1 MTPFQYKHAPDAAGA
16 IALAAL
22 HDNAQF
28 IAGGTS
34 QVDLMKEGVQVPGTL
49 IDISRIGLDTI
60 EPTAAGGLRIGANV
74 RNSVAS
80 DHAAIRRD
88 YPAIA
93 EALHAGASQQ
103 IRNMASMAGNLLQR
117 TRCPYLRD
125 PAQRCNKRS
134 PGTGCAAVDG
144 FNRVHAIFGQT
155 DEGADNPRTCIAVH
169 PSDLAVALAAHDAV
183 IVIENG
189 QGRREIGFDEL
200 HRLPGDDPRR
210 DTSLAGDDLIVA
222 IELPAFKGNSHYLKV
237 RDRASYALRAGV
249 LCCRDRDGR
258 RPYRDGTHR
267 ARQRRAQAV
276 AGPERRSDA
285 GRPAAERRAVPP
297 GSGRGAG
304 GCEDLRHERLQA
316 GARPCPR
323 RAGLVGNGGSV
334 TDAGAAGHRV
344 RRERGRHRGREG
356 GGMIRR
362 SRCEPT
368 RRTAVAALLNL
379 EAGGDGAGHTP

>member
-22 HDNAQF
+22 HDGAQF

-34 QVDLMKEGVQVPGTL
+34 QVDLMKEGVQAPGTL
-49 IDISRIGLDTI
+49 IDLSRIGLDTI
-60 EPTAAGGLRIGANV
+60 EPTAAGGLSIGANA

-144 FNRVHAIFGQT
+144 FNRMHAIFGQT
-155 DEGADNPRTCIAVH
+155 DEGADSPRTCIAVH

-210 DTSLAGDDLIVA
+210 DTNLARDDLIVA
-222 IELPAFKGNSHYLKV
+222 IELPAFKGSSHYLKV
-237 RDRASYALRAGV
+237 RDRASYAYALVSCAAALEMDGDRIATARIALGSVAHKPWRVRNAEVMLEGQLPSEELFRRAAAAALDGARTYAMNGYKPALGRALVERALSETAGLSPMQGQPGTASAASVGGVAGV
-249 LCCRDRDGR
+249 
-258 RPYRDGTHR
+258 
-267 ARQRRAQAV
+267 
-276 AGPERRSDA
+276 
-285 GRPAAERRAVPP
+285 
-297 GSGRGAG
+297 
-304 GCEDLRHERLQA
+304 
-316 GARPCPR
+316 
-323 RAGLVGNGGSV
+323 
-334 TDAGAAGHRV
+334 
-344 RRERGRHRGREG
+344 REA
-356 GGMIRR
+356 
-362 SRCEPT
+362 T
-368 RRTAVAALLNL
+368 
-379 EAGGDGAGHTP
+379 